1 MRKLRFV
8 VLGDPG
14 VGRTTL
20 IESYVLGTSTAAGNS
35 TRPRSFVQC
44 ETSNYHINVVVEGC
58 PYSLQF
64 YDPESDIEP
73 EELELLLRSERPDA
87 VILMYDI
94 SNTESYSSI
103 EDRYRQVRHVLPTV
117 KCVLVANKLD
127 LRIRNPQRLPLVTV
141 AEGNALSE
149 KLRMRYFIETSGI
162 NLRNVSDLIDQTV
175 RLSSPALSEIN
186 LRFSRR
192 KGGKDC
198 VIM

>member
-1 MRKLRFV
+1 MRKLKFV

-20 IESYVLGTSTAAGNS
+20 IESYVMGMSTAAPAS
-35 TRPRSFVQC
+35 ARPRSFMQC
-44 ETSNYHINVVVEGC
+44 DTSNYHINVVVEGC

-64 YDPESDIEP
+64 YDPESDIEQ
-73 EELELLLRSERPDA
+73 EELSLLLQSERPEA

-94 SNTESYSSI
+94 SNIESYSSV
-103 EDRYRQVRHVLPTV
+103 EDRYRQVRHALPTV
-117 KCVLVANKLD
+117 KCVMVANKLD
-127 LRIRNPQRLPLVTV
+127 LRIRNPQQLPLVTV
-141 AEGNALSE
+141 EEGNKLSE

-162 NLRNVSDLIDQTV
+162 NLRNVDDLIDQTV

-192 KGGKDC
+192 KRRDC
-198 VIM
+198 VVM